1 MTIEKSVLVP
11 DIGDFSGVEVIE
23 ILVAAGDSVTA
34 EDSLVTLESDKASM
48 EIPSPYTG
56 TIREVVVKI
65 GDKVS
70 EGTML
75 LKMTV
80 NDAPEAQVPQT
91 EKAERISTEAT
102 PPVATATPLAD
113 KPTAKAEQ
121 SVEREVLVPDIGD
134 FSGVEVIEVLVSEGD
149 SVDVEDSLVTLE
161 SDKASMEIPSPL
173 AGVVSS
179 LLVKKGDRVSEG
191 DLLLKLKTMADK
203 LTGEVISDQPG
214 APPPVAAEEIEE
226 VQAPA
231 PQPNWDEANENARQ
245 PGEKET
251 RQPPVLV
258 RPSDLGG
265 RLPHASP
272 SVRRFARELGAD
284 LAKILGTGPKQRIT
298 KEDVQNFIK
307 QALRAGVPATTP
319 AGPMQL
325 PAVPEVDFSKFG
337 EIEEKPLSRIKKLSG
352 AHLSACWL
360 NVPHV
365 TQHDEADITNL
376 EAFRNE
382 QKGNAAKQD
391 IRLTFLPFL
400 MKAVVGAL
408 RELPAFNSSL
418 SADRNNLIYKKYFHI
433 GVAVDTPN
441 GLVVPV
447 LRNVDKKGVL
457 ELAAELMAVS
467 ARARDGKLSPSD
479 LQGGCFSISS
489 LGGIGG
495 TAFTPIVNAPEVAIL
510 GVSKSSIR
518 PVWNGQEFQPRLMLP
533 LSLSYDHRVIDGAM
547 AARFTTV
554 LSGYLSD
561 IRRLLL

>member
-23 ILVAAGDSVTA
+23 ILVAAGDSIAA

-56 TIREVVVKI
+56 TVKEILVKI
-65 GDKVS
+65 GDKVN
-70 EGTML
+70 EGSL
-75 LKMTV
+75 LLHMTV
-80 NDAPEAQVPQT
+80 NDGEEEQPPQVELT
-91 EKAERISTEAT
+91 EQVST
-102 PPVATATPLAD
+102 ATATQVATQSP
-113 KPTAKAEQ
+113 PTQMPASTSEET
-121 SVEREVLVPDIGD
+121 VERDVLVPDIGE
-134 FSGVEVIEVLVSEGD
+134 FGGVEVIEVMVSEGD
-149 SVDVEDSLVTLE
+149 SIDVEDSLVTLE

-173 AGVVSS
+173 AGVVST

-191 DLLLKLKTMADK
+191 DLLLKVKITAAK
-203 LTGEVISDQPG
+203 PTGEVVVDQPG
-214 APPPVAAEEIEE
+214 APPAVAAEETEE

-231 PQPNWDEANENARQ
+231 PKPNWDEVGDSARR
-245 PGEKET
+245 PGDKES
-251 RQPPVLV
+251 RQPPVLA

-265 RLPHASP
+265 RTPHASP

-284 LAKILGTGPKQRIT
+284 LVQIVGTGAKQRIT

-307 QALRAGVPATTP
+307 QALRGGAPSAAPAS
-319 AGPMQL
+319 PMQL
-325 PAVPEVDFSKFG
+325 PAVPEIDFSKFG
-337 EIEEKPLSRIKKLSG
+337 AIEEKPLSRIKKLSG

-365 TQHDEADITNL
+365 TQHDEADITSL

-382 QKGNAAKQD
+382 QKGIAAKQD

-418 SADRNNLIYKKYFHI
+418 SADKSSLIFKKYFHI
-433 GVAVDTPN
+433 GVAVDTPS

-447 LRNVDKKGVL
+447 VRNVDRKGVL
-457 ELAAELMAVS
+457 ELAAELMVIS

-479 LQGGCFSISS
+479 MQGGCFSISS

-495 TAFTPIVNAPEVAIL
+495 SAFTPIVNAPEVAIL
-510 GVSKSSIR
+510 GVSKSSIK
-518 PVWNGQEFQPRLMLP
+518 PVWDGKEFQPRLMLP

-554 LSGYLSD
+554 LSEYLSD